1 MGVTEVNNPKYRYP
15 GTKFF
20 EPEQRDIFFGRSQ
33 ECRDLIHAIKAHDV
47 FVIYADSGIGKTSLL
62 NAGLIPEL
70 INENIEPIRL
80 RFQDTEASPI
90 QEVVSTLAAYEKD
103 RNISTSTNA
112 QKKLWHLFKRC
123 DFKSKRPLFIFD
135 QFEEFFNHPKQH
147 RDEFI
152 SELAD
157 LVSDYLPD
165 YVRAEMRQRFIDKDP
180 TSEDLLYYTPT
191 RLKTLFLIRADKLKL
206 LDDLSKKIPLILRNR
221 FHLRPLNV
229 EQAEQAICIPA
240 SLDRNGF
247 ASPPFGFK
255 PGAIEGISNYL
266 KNEEGEVESFQ
277 LQILCQELEKRI
289 INRHLSE
296 KSGTSLFITEEEL
309 GGEQGLDG
317 ITKNY
322 YSNQINS
329 IPDEKMKQKAVELIE
344 DKLIVDDRRIS
355 LPEVLLINQG
365 YSKDLLDY
373 LLNTTRLIRVDND
386 RYVEISHDRLLP
398 SILKSKRERVE
409 EDERLMKIKEL
420 QRLKAEE
427 EKKNQEL
434 QKQKQE
440 EIKNLELQLLKEKVR
455 KAAKLR
461 LLSIILIVLLIGCL
475 VAVYYANEARINSKI
490 AIVNSLITDQEYG
503 TAEAELNYHNLSNIL
518 NFSSLATFKNLNDT
532 IQYKKAQQSQYE
544 HFIKVGDSLIASGD
558 LKGLEWYKKAEKTGF
573 VPLEATKNVSNKIH
587 ETEDT
592 FLQIFVEK
600 VNATN
605 SFLNAVGGAD
615 SEETKKAF
623 KEAKEFYSLAK
634 KYQIPID
641 SASEEQ
647 FNLLSQI
654 LSE

>member
-1 MGVTEVNNPKYRYP
+1 MGVVEVNSTKYRYP

-20 EPEQRDIFFGRSQ
+20 ESDQRDIFFGRSQ

-70 INENIEPIRL
+70 INENMEPVRL
-80 RFQDTEASPI
+80 RFQNTHIAPI
-90 QEVVSTLAAYEKD
+90 EEVFSTLAAYQKD
-103 RNISTSTNA
+103 RDISSPGGP
-112 QKKLWHLFKRC
+112 QKRVWHLFKRC
-123 DFKSKRPLFIFD
+123 DFKNKKPIFIFD

-157 LVSDYLPD
+157 LVNDYLPD
-165 YVRAEMRQRFIDKDP
+165 YVRAEMRERFSDKDP
-180 TSEDLLYYTPT
+180 TSNELLYYTPT

-229 EQAEQAICIPA
+229 QQAEQAICIPA
-240 SLDRNGF
+240 SLNRNGF
-247 ASPPFGFK
+247 ASPPFGFEPK
-255 PGAIEGISNYL
+255 AIEGICNYL
-266 KNEEGEVESFQ
+266 KNEDGEVESFQ

-289 INRHLSE
+289 INRHLAE
-296 KSGTSLFITEEEL
+296 KSATSLLITEEEL
-309 GGEQGLDG
+309 GGEQGLDA

-322 YSNQINS
+322 YSNQVNS

-344 DKLIVDDRRIS
+344 DKLIVDERRIS

-398 SILKSKRERVE
+398 SILKSKRERLE

-427 EKKNQEL
+427 EKKNEAL

-461 LLSIILIVLLIGCL
+461 LLSIILIILLAGCL
-475 VAVYYANEARINSKI
+475 VAVYYANEARISSKI

-503 TAEAELNYHNLSNIL
+503 TAETELNYHNLSNIL
-518 NFSSLATFKNLNDT
+518 NFSSLDTLKSLHDT
-532 IQYKKAQQSQYE
+532 IQFKKAQKRQYE
-544 HFIKVGDSLIASGD
+544 EFSKVGDSLLEAGD
-558 LKGLEWYKKAEKTGF
+558 IEGLEWYKKAEQTGF
-573 VPLEATKNVSNKIH
+573 VPLDASKNVSRKIQ
-587 ETEDT
+587 EAQDT
-592 FLQIFVEK
+592 FLQIFSEK
-600 VNATN
+600 INAAN
-605 SFLNAVGGAD
+605 RFLNAIGGAG

-623 KEAKEFYSLAK
+623 EDSRKLYSLAN
-634 KYQIPID
+634 KYQIPLD
-641 SASEEQ
+641 SNSKAE
-647 FNLLSQI
+647 FDLLNLI
-654 LSE
+654 LAE